1 MKSGAL
7 MPHFPDSYVDVL
19 PEVRD
24 FLSDGHK
31 LYIGGRWLK
40 PERGEYFETFDPSSG
55 NLLALVPSASTEDVD
70 RAVRAAR
77 QTFDG
82 GIWHLKLTPAER
94 SRLIWRLADLIEER
108 AAVFAQLDSLDN
120 GRPVSVVQAVDVP
133 LSAEHFRYYAGWVT
147 KIEGATIPVSAQGM
161 FNYTVREPVGVC
173 GLIVPWNYPLLMAS
187 WKIAPALAAGNCIIL
202 KPAEQTPLSALYLAQ
217 LFEEVGFPS
226 GVFNVLT
233 GYGETAG
240 AALVEHPGVNKIG
253 FTGSASTARTIVRS
267 SAATLKRVSLELGG
281 KSPNII
287 FADAD
292 LDNAINGA
300 TWAIFGNNGQS
311 CTAGAR
317 LYIQRPVF
325 ERVVEGMADATS
337 KIQVGMG
344 MQRQQPQLGPVISPE
359 QLNTILG
366 YIQNG
371 YDGGAKAVIGGS
383 RMGGALAAGY
393 FIEPTIFVWAR
404 DEMKLVQEEI
414 FGPVVCAMPFDE
426 PDEILQRANNTLY
439 GLAAGFWTCD
449 LQKAYH
455 FAAKLQAGTIWINT
469 WGNTDAASPFG
480 GYKQSGYGREMGK
493 EALDLYTE
501 IKSVW
506 VKYE

>member
-1 MKSGAL
+1 MELA
-7 MPHFPDSYVDVL
+7 FPADYVDVL
-19 PEVRD
+19 PEVVAFLQRD
-24 FLSDGHK
+24 QK
-31 LYIGGRWLK
+31 LYIGGQWVE
-40 PERGEYFETFDPSSG
+40 PERGESFEAIDPSSG
-55 NLLALVPSASTEDVD
+55 SVLARVPSGSAEDVD

-77 QTFDG
+77 QTFDSG
-82 GIWHLKLTPAER
+82 EWHLKLTPAER

-108 AAVFAQLDSLDN
+108 AAIFAQLDSLDN
-120 GRPVSVVQAVDVP
+120 GRPVSVMQTVDAP

-161 FNYTVREPVGVC
+161 FNYTVREPVGIC

-202 KPAEQTPLSALYLAQ
+202 KPAEQTPLSALYLAR
-217 LFEEVGFPS
+217 LFEEAGFPP
-226 GVFNVLT
+226 GVFNVVT

-240 AALVEHPGVNKIG
+240 AALVEHPGVDKIG
-253 FTGSASTARTIVRS
+253 FTGSASTAKTIIRG

-292 LDNAINGA
+292 LDNAIVGA

-317 LYIQRPVF
+317 LYIQRPAF
-325 ERVVEGMADATS
+325 DRVIEGMADETQN
-337 KIQVGMG
+337 IRVGMG
-344 MQRQQPQLGPVISPE
+344 MQRQQPQLGPVISDE
-359 QLNTILG
+359 QLNTIMG

-371 YDGGAKAVIGGS
+371 YEGGGSALIGGK
-383 RMGGALAAGY
+383 RLGGALASGY
-393 FIEPTIFVWAR
+393 FVEPTIFVNVR
-404 DEMKLVQEEI
+404 DDMKLVREEI

-426 PDEILQRANNTLY
+426 PDEILRRANDTRY
-439 GLAAGFWTCD
+439 GLAAGFWTRD
-449 LQKAYH
+449 LQTAH
-455 FAAKLQAGTIWINT
+455 RFAAKLQAGTIWINT

-493 EALDLYTE
+493 EAIDLYTE
-501 IKSVW
+501 VKSVW

>member
-1 MKSGAL
+1 ML
-7 MPHFPDSYVDVL
+7 TFPENYVEVL

-24 FLSDGHK
+24 FLNSGLK
-31 LYIGGRWLK
+31 LHIGAKWIASETG
-40 PERGEYFETFDPSSG
+40 ETFDTIDPSSG
-55 NLLALVPSASTEDVD
+55 QVLATVPSGSAPDVD
-70 RAVRAAR
+70 KAVRAAR
-77 QTFDG
+77 QTFDSG
-82 GIWHLKLTPAER
+82 LWHVKLTAAER

-108 AAVFAQLDSLDN
+108 APIFAQLDSLDN
-120 GRPVSVVQAVDVP
+120 GRPVSVTEKVDAP

-147 KIEGATIPVSAQGM
+147 KMEGATIPVSAQGM

-202 KPAEQTPLSALYLAQ
+202 KPAEQTPLSALYLAS
-217 LFEEVGFPS
+217 LFEEVGFPP
-226 GVFNVLT
+226 GVFNVIT

-253 FTGSASTARTIVRS
+253 FTGSVSVARTIVRS

-292 LDNAINGA
+292 LDLAIPGA

-311 CTAGAR
+311 CTAGSR
-317 LYIQRPVF
+317 LYIQRPIYD
-325 ERVVEGMADATS
+325 RVIEGMADETQ
-337 KIQVGMG
+337 KISVGMG
-344 MQRQQPQLGPVISPE
+344 MQRQQPQVGPVISAE
-359 QLNTILG
+359 QLATVMS
-366 YIQNG
+366 YVQNG
-371 YDGGAKAVIGGS
+371 YESGGS
-383 RMGGALAAGY
+383 AVTGGKRIGGALSSGY
-393 FIEPTIFVWAR
+393 FIEPTIFVNVR
-404 DEMKLVQEEI
+404 DDMKLVQEEI

-426 PDEILQRANNTLY
+426 PDDLLRRANDTPY
-439 GLAAGFWTCD
+439 GLAAGFWTRD
-449 LQKAYH
+449 LGTAH
-455 FAAKLQAGTIWINT
+455 RFAAKLQAGTIWINT

-480 GYKQSGYGREMGK
+480 GFKQSGHGREMGK
-493 EALDLYTE
+493 EAMELYSE
-501 IKSVW
+501 VKSVW